1 MNIGEVGEN
10 ARGNKKKKNRKIGK
24 KRKEGDIGVNIKVRA
39 RRNKRIKKGGKKD
52 ELSKNQ

>member
-24 KRKEGDIGVNIKVRA
+24 KKKGGDAIINIKVRA
-39 RRNKRIKKGGKKD
+39 RRNKRIKKIYKKRR
-52 ELSKNQ
+52 